1 MDRGMGRN
9 EKKLHDEGESRT
21 VISAEATKQTLR
33 LSCKKKKHANGWKGS
48 TEETRRGAD

>member
-21 VISAEATKQTLR
+21 DIPGGSKERNDQMKL
-33 LSCKKKKHANGWKGS
+33 KKKKHANGWKGS